1 MLIAALLDSAE
12 LEKGLSRRGLTK
24 VLRTWG
30 PWKPSMGSVS
40 GSWAQ
45 SSKSKS
51 GKLKIASC
59 LCFVSPWRTYR
70 GTTVNQMRTKSPC
83 PTKNLLPFLGRAHS
97 HIVWLTTLAWFPLLT
112 GRAGLCLAGCSYY
125 IDLACSFWERILCLF
140 FPQTFFN
147 ERLESLQFFF

>member
-1 MLIAALLDSAE
+1 MLIATLLDSARSRE
-12 LEKGLSRRGLTK
+12 RPCKERPCKGPEDM
-24 VLRTWG
+24 G
-30 PWKPSMGSVS
+30 PLKTQHGIWS

-51 GKLKIASC
+51 EKLTIASC

-70 GTTVNQMRTKSPC
+70 GTTVNQMRTKSSC

-97 HIVWLTTLAWFPLLT
+97 HIVWLTTLDWFPLLT
-112 GRAGLCLAGCSYY
+112 GRAGLCLAGCSHY

-140 FPQTFFN
+140 FPWSF
-147 ERLESLQFFF
+147 L